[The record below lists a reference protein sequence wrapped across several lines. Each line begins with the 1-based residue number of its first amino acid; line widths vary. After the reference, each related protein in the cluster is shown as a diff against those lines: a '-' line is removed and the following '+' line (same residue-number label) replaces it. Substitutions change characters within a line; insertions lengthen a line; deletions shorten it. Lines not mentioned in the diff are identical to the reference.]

1 MNNEINKLF
10 KPNKEILSHDQ
21 AFKLKVSFLEK
32 NKIQLSWDISKG
44 CYLYKNIFS
53 FKDIYQGKVETSG
66 FPNGEMKKDEYFGEM
81 EVFFS
86 EVKTYID
93 LNNLKGNK
101 IIVTYQGCSE
111 KGYCYPPIHK
121 EISIFSTRKEIK
133 IKAF

>member
-53 FKDIYQGKVETSG
+53 FKDIYQDKVETSG
-66 FPNGEMKKDEYFGEM
+66 FPNGEMKHGRVKERASQTAL
-81 EVFFS
+81 EVATPFFIFPS
-86 EVKTYID
+86 GPGQAG
-93 LNNLKGNK
+93 LQNNG
-101 IIVTYQGCSE
+101 GCL
-111 KGYCYPPIHK
+111 
-121 EISIFSTRKEIK
+121 
-133 IKAF
+133 